1 VRGNPLQKRKNL
13 GRSIFGISLL
23 VSGLFW
29 VAALFF
35 SPPPLP
41 TTSYLPDFFH
51 KIPFEV
57 SKGVALGIYLTLGY
71 LLIPLNNK
79 FGLIQ
84 IKASLQTSVFFFFIS
99 ACPNLQKIQFGAIL
113 PFFLLGSLY
122 TLFKSYQVKESSSNL
137 FRAFLYLGLAS
148 LFIPQLLF
156 LVPILLLAAITL
168 QTLTVRSFFA
178 SLFGYL
184 LPYWFLFTFAFV
196 TQQMDFFY
204 DPIKEAVRWY
214 PDQIDLAIGIGPL
227 LTTLYIIIMFTAST
241 IYYLITRHR
250 NKLSTRAFLSVIITI
265 SLALLLLII
274 LQPIHLSTLFPSLLI
289 GVSILVAHFF
299 ALTKGK
305 VANTFF
311 AFSAIGLLAIFIFNL
326 WTHL

>member
-1 VRGNPLQKRKNL
+1 MRGNPLQKRKNL

-168 QTLTVRSFFA
+168 QTLTVRSF
-178 SLFGYL
+178 
-184 LPYWFLFTFAFV
+184 LPPIWLFTSLLVSIYFCICY
-196 TQQMDFFY
+196 TTNGLFY

-227 LTTLYIIIMFTAST
+227 LTTLYIIIMFTT
-241 IYYLITRHR
+241 VLYLSNYKT
-250 NKLSTRAFLSVIITI
+250 
-265 SLALLLLII
+265 
-274 LQPIHLSTLFPSLLI
+274 
-289 GVSILVAHFF
+289 
-299 ALTKGK
+299 
-305 VANTFF
+305 
-311 AFSAIGLLAIFIFNL
+311 
-326 WTHL
+326 